1 MSHWLRTE
9 PAEIYFLMTFYLTSS
24 WAKAAT
30 QTDEIIMKFPQV
42 DFEIEAVIHCAP
54 ISTAYAVIM

>member
-1 MSHWLRTE
+1 MSQN
-9 PAEIYFLMTFYLTSS
+9 TFYLTSS